1 MPFSLP
7 TKGKFTGLRMQ
18 LVGLGEVQLTL
29 LLSKNAETQLYR
41 TDHPGVVVKMFD
53 LACGKADEVSYGPY
67 MDFSHELANFEDIHR
82 IEGLSPFIPVYY
94 GAHID
99 YAAKFAFI
107 AMEYLEGQ
115 DLKSWCEEAAAAA
128 YESGWIDDF
137 REAVFEA
144 LSIMRLFHQH
154 GIILIDFKPE
164 NIIRLS
170 DRRIRF
176 VDLGALFTFRHA
188 HETQKYIYSATPDH
202 AEVLIDASNVEAGV
216 PPTAASDIFSAG
228 VALFEMATGV
238 SRLVIEEQTADDI
251 LLNPAILRFRDSQI
265 RDVCHSY
272 PHLKDSLPLLETQL
286 RERRILF
293 ADLWPLLKGWVANKV
308 ADWESLL
315 PEQQDQ
321 IILATGTTFVQEQ
334 LPPELQWL
342 AGPIA
347 QATALRSMRLKTVAE
362 LMDLMG
368 KPVPEQVLDDL
379 KRHNCFLQFL
389 GDLEHSI
396 EFVDHLNAWEVR
408 LHPQTEHWAIAVA
421 VACAQS
427 SDSAQ
432 FTYLKQAGSDEQGHR
447 HFHIVADLE
456 ADDFE
461 GGKLTLWHLKNDRF
475 AWLGCSKADA

>member
-188 HETQKYIYSATPDH
+188 DETQKYIYSATPDH

-251 LLNPAILRFRDSQI
+251 LLNPAILRFRDSQF

-272 PHLKDSLPLLETQL
+272 PHLKDSLTLLETQL
-286 RERRILF
+286 RNGGYCS
-293 ADLWPLLKGWVANKV
+293 PT
-308 ADWESLL
+308 S
-315 PEQQDQ
+315 
-321 IILATGTTFVQEQ
+321 
-334 LPPELQWL
+334 
-342 AGPIA
+342 GP
-347 QATALRSMRLKTVAE
+347 
-362 LMDLMG
+362 
-368 KPVPEQVLDDL
+368 
-379 KRHNCFLQFL
+379 
-389 GDLEHSI
+389 
-396 EFVDHLNAWEVR
+396 
-408 LHPQTEHWAIAVA
+408 
-421 VACAQS
+421 
-427 SDSAQ
+427 
-432 FTYLKQAGSDEQGHR
+432 
-447 HFHIVADLE
+447 
-456 ADDFE
+456 
-461 GGKLTLWHLKNDRF
+461 
-475 AWLGCSKADA
+475 SKAAGKQSG